1 MDGDILQDMGMQEA
15 KTKLYVFCRDVN
27 STSQYHIHGTND
39 GRMSMSLMIVMLV
52 LGFVTFFVNLGVI
65 IRTIKILRHGHDN
78 KPAFYFIGN
87 LALSDLAIGLYIVIA
102 FLLHLTNKSDLW
114 QKKSCTLQIAVA
126 VTVCQETIFTIMLIA
141 VDKYLYICH
150 ALKYHQIVTTTRVYM
165 AVLLSWV
172 ASVIIG
178 CLPAM
183 GMLVDWEE
191 TCGRCIFAQVVS
203 KNFAIV
209 FFVTAVA
216 FPYAVAVSLYSI
228 LLYLAIKMQK
238 ARYGGSYKI
247 NEASKSSYFRLSLMS
262 KKSTKSRTSSAS
274 SVKSTSSK
282 STVLTP
288 VTNAS
293 AISATKAQRRRMRRQ
308 AMQEYK
314 ASLPGLSEMDNRA
327 STKLVSVR
335 SVTVNESMLTQ
346 ARNELVETDGEM
358 ISHLQ
363 RNRHSNE
370 VGQLPSLEDFQ
381 RNEDNAGHAERNLPT
396 ENLQCSIENVEE
408 EEGCPKDHLKS
419 NENMEHAE
427 KTVTQYKEDNSI
439 SLENDA
445 VPDISQENRHS
456 KIDDF
461 PFASKDTLC
470 SNSANDTDDAR
481 LHSQSLSDSRSPEER
496 NSKST
501 FQNAS
506 KQLSDSSKS
515 SKSLPSLPSS
525 DLEDEED
532 SQGTETA
539 RWSLFAYFNRVVSDT
554 KDKVLF
560 FKKCQA
566 VKTVFLIIGSFTVT
580 YVPFVVGTL
589 IYSLENEKSKALL
602 HALQTILF
610 IAIVANSIAN
620 PLLYAYGYSEFRIRS
635 EKFKGVF
642 ARKEKPKL

>member
-15 KTKLYVFCRDVN
+15 KTKLYNFCRDLN

-114 QKKSCTLQIAVA
+114 QRKSCTLQIAVA

-150 ALKYHQIVTTTRVYM
+150 ALKYHQIVTMTRVYV

-178 CLPAM
+178 SLPAM

-209 FFVTAVA
+209 FFVTAVV

-247 NEASKSSYFRLSLMS
+247 NETSKSSYFRLSLMS

-282 STVLTP
+282 STVLTSD
-288 VTNAS
+288 TNAS
-293 AISATKAQRRRMRRQ
+293 AVSAAKAQRRRIRRQ

-314 ASLPGLSEMDNRA
+314 ATLPGLSEMDNRA
-327 STKLVSVR
+327 SSKLVSVR
-335 SVTVNESMLTQ
+335 SVIVNEGILSQTQ
-346 ARNELVETDGEM
+346 NELAETDGKM
-358 ISHLQ
+358 ISHLK
-363 RNRHSNE
+363 RNRHSSE
-370 VGQLPSLEDFQ
+370 VGQLPSLENFQ
-381 RNEDNAGHAERNLPT
+381 RNEENGGHAERNLPT
-396 ENLQCSIENVEE
+396 ENLQCRTETVEE
-408 EEGCPKDHLKS
+408 EKE
-419 NENMEHAE
+419 EEEHSKCNANLEYAE
-427 KTVTQYKEDNSI
+427 KTVKQYREDNSI
-439 SLENDA
+439 SSENVTA
-445 VPDISQENRHS
+445 PDISQENRHCN
-456 KIDDF
+456 F
-461 PFASKDTLC
+461 PFAGKDQPMSGGSSTEHG
-470 SNSANDTDDAR
+470 NI
-481 LHSQSLSDSRSPEER
+481 
-496 NSKST
+496 KST
-501 FQNAS
+501 FKTAS

-515 SKSLPSLPSS
+515 SKSLASLPSS

-532 SQGTETA
+532 SQGAESP

-620 PLLYAYGYSEFRIRS
+620 PLLYAYGYSEFRIRT

-642 ARKEKPKL
+642 ARKQKPKL